1 MFKLVDGTMKL
12 LNVAL
17 GKRDP
22 ASVIS
27 QQWVPSD
34 PAENKERLLLG
45 TSDGEVVM
53 LEVSSAEEGTWSSC

>member
-1 MFKLVDGTMKL
+1 MFKLIDGTMKL

-22 ASVIS
+22 GSIVS
-27 QQWVPSD
+27 QQWVHGD
-34 PAENKERLLLG
+34 PAETKERLLLG

-53 LEVSSAEEGTWSSC
+53 LEVSMTCTGIEK

>member
-1 MFKLVDGTMKL
+1 MFKVIDGSLKL

-22 ASVIS
+22 ATIVS

-34 PAENKERLLLG
+34 PGDSKERLLLG

-53 LEVSSAEEGTWSSC
+53 LEVSGF